1 MENRK
6 TQINEKR
13 CVFSKCI
20 DVDLDYQE
28 NLLSYNDDLLKIVR
42 CSVNNYILNSVY
54 LNSTLTVYGKSRI
67 FITYISDA
75 TKCLTSAEFEED
87 FEKSIPIEGEYQD
100 ITADV
105 TVCNKYN
112 NFRIINQRRIDIHNS
127 FQLNVCA
134 YTPCCVEMVEST
146 DNVLIDK
153 EEVKYISRVGS
164 AYTKTEFETEE
175 SVTDSVPI
183 KKIINVFSG
192 TDCKEVKI
200 IDDKMLVKTQ
210 LRFSV
215 LYTTDSDDEK
225 IERCEKTTEVN
236 TIVDIAGIR
245 ENDIPVVKTKIGNLF
260 VKSKTDKNNEL
271 TVIEFIG
278 DINVC
283 STVYR
288 QCSSN
293 LSRDSYSVSRNT
305 ENIYNT
311 VNLDTSYKVAHDSFS
326 DTLRFEFDSVT
337 ISQVLDLEAELVD
350 ENTVELNAFILDSKS
365 ELQFITARKK
375 IDITKAKQ
383 IQAFISS
390 FDFVISSDN
399 AIELRIVIS
408 YISID
413 YERKSF
419 NIVSDVEIKDELDF
433 DSPALVIYFAD
444 ENERLWDIAKTFK
457 TTVELIKQEN
467 ELTKDVLDTRRVL
480 LIPGV

>member
-1 MENRK
+1 
-6 TQINEKR
+6 
-13 CVFSKCI
+13 
-20 DVDLDYQE
+20 
-28 NLLSYNDDLLKIVR
+28 
-42 CSVNNYILNSVY
+42 
-54 LNSTLTVYGKSRI
+54 
-67 FITYISDA
+67 
-75 TKCLTSAEFEED
+75 
-87 FEKSIPIEGEYQD
+87 
-100 ITADV
+100 
-105 TVCNKYN
+105 
-112 NFRIINQRRIDIHNS
+112 
-127 FQLNVCA
+127 
-134 YTPCCVEMVEST
+134 MVEST

-183 KKIINVFSG
+183 KKIINVFSS

-288 QCSSN
+288 QCTSN

-311 VNLDTSYKVAHDSFS
+311 VNLDTSYKIAHDSFS
-326 DTLRFEFDSVT
+326 DTLRFEFESVN
-337 ISQVLDLEAELVD
+337 ISQVLDLEADLVD

-390 FDFVISSDN
+390 FDFVISSDTS
-399 AIELRIVIS
+399 IELRIVIS